1 LDFSSSP
8 DLFLKGQQMK
18 RRAFLSLMGG
28 AAASWPLDARS
39 AAGKRPTVGFLVP
52 GTQAAYAQWIAGFAQ
67 RLRELGWVDGDNV
80 AIMYRW
86 TEGAKERYAE
96 IASELVALKVDV
108 IVTSGSEGVI
118 AAKQATSTIPIVF
131 AATSDPVATGLVA
144 SLAHPGGAFRRSRPI
159 PPARKSNCYAKSC
172 QVFNGWRSWP
182 IPTIR
187 E

>member
-1 LDFSSSP
+1 
-8 DLFLKGQQMK
+8 
-18 RRAFLSLMGG
+18 MGA

-39 AAGKRPTVGFLVP
+39 AAAKRPTVGFLGP
-52 GTQAAYAQWIAGFAQ
+52 GTQAVYAQWIAGFAQ

-80 AIMYRW
+80 AIVYRW

-118 AAKQATSTIPIVF
+118 AAKQATSTIPTVF

-144 SLAHPGGAFRRSRPI
+144 SLAHPGGNITGLSAQSTDTAGKEVELLREVDRFDL
-159 PPARKSNCYAKSC
+159 ARLKDGPLD
-172 QVFNGWRSWP
+172 Q
-182 IPTIR
+182 
-187 E
+187 